1 RHLDAALDAQFAAR
15 RGLEVGPVGLDAAG
29 RPVAGRV
36 PPGRDAEVAVAVEGD
51 VLRAGRHRLD
61 LTGAPVGRAAR
72 VARAGRVAPVGGV
85 DAAAGRAVEVVE
97 EDLVPARRGWR
108 GGGARRRRGGRGR
121 RGREPEGADDGD
133 ERPPDAAGSARGA
146 GCAGGVTHVG
156 SPLGKRGGCGGSGLG
171 KPGRSR
177 APGGSGARTPH
188 LRALSGCRQ
197 CALRPLGRQEVSP
210 RKSLWPGRVQV
221 LNDANGGKRAAG
233 VLAPARGAGSAGAVR
248 VRASVPVPRPRLV
261 PCAWAGRREAGRLG
275 WPGGKGTD
283 VKLTILGGGGF
294 RVPLV
299 YGALLGDRGEGRV
312 TRVALHDVDSRRLH
326 AIGRVLAAQASG
338 VPDAPEV
345 TTTTDLDGALRG
357 AGFVF
362 SAIRVG
368 GLAGRPNDER
378 VAVGIARKVAA
389 LAPDAWVI
397 NFTNPA
403 GLVTEAMSRH
413 LGDRVIGICDSP
425 VGLGRRIARVLGAD
439 PARAWIDYAG
449 LNHLGWVR
457 GLRVDGRDQLP
468 RLLADPGLLGS
479 FEEGRLFGADWLRS
493 LGAVPNEYLHYYY
506 FHREAVRAHR
516 TGPTRGAFLHDQQ
529 AGFYAR
535 VTDPDTPALEL
546 WNRTRAEREATYM
559 AENRETAG
567 AGEREEE
574 DLSGG
579 YEKVAL
585 ALMRAIARD
594 ERTTLIL

>member
-1 RHLDAALDAQFAAR
+1 MGASA
-15 RGLEVGPVGLDAAG
+15 
-29 RPVAGRV
+29 
-36 PPGRDAEVAVAVEGD
+36 PPGSLHPPGEGD
-51 VLRAGRHRLD
+51 RQ
-61 LTGAPVGRAAR
+61 APCACLLPCRC
-72 VARAGRVAPVGGV
+72 PVHGG
-85 DAAAGRAVEVVE
+85 
-97 EDLVPARRGWR
+97 
-108 GGGARRRRGGRGR
+108 
-121 RGREPEGADDGD
+121 
-133 ERPPDAAGSARGA
+133 
-146 GCAGGVTHVG
+146 
-156 SPLGKRGGCGGSGLG
+156 
-171 KPGRSR
+171 
-177 APGGSGARTPH
+177 
-188 LRALSGCRQ
+188 
-197 CALRPLGRQEVSP
+197 
-210 RKSLWPGRVQV
+210 
-221 LNDANGGKRAAG
+221 
-233 VLAPARGAGSAGAVR
+233 
-248 VRASVPVPRPRLV
+248 V
-261 PCAWAGRREAGRLG
+261 PCAWAGRREAERLG

-345 TTTTDLDGALRG
+345 TTTTDLDEALRG

-368 GLAGRPNDER
+368 GLEGRANDER
-378 VAVGIARKVAA
+378 VAFAEGVLGQETVGAGGIAYGLRTVPVAVGIARKVAA

-559 AENRETAG
+559 AE
-567 AGEREEE
+567 
-574 DLSGG
+574 
-579 YEKVAL
+579 
-585 ALMRAIARD
+585 
-594 ERTTLIL
+594 